1 MLMVQY
7 KWVALSN
14 TTLGVLMASIDINI
28 VLIALPA
35 IFRGINIDPL
45 TSFQY
50 LIWILFGYSIVTAT
64 LLVSFGRISDMY
76 GRVRLYN
83 LGFAI
88 YTVGS
93 ILLYL
98 TPSTGDLGAIE
109 LIAFRIV
116 QAVGGAF
123 LMSNS
128 AAILTDAFPANERGK
143 ALGIN
148 QMAGLAGGFLGL
160 VLGGVLAV
168 YDWRYVFLI
177 SVPFGVFG
185 TIWSYWKLRELAS
198 PAAGQKIDV
207 WGNTTFAVGLTVLVT
222 AITYGLLPYGTDTMG
237 WRNPWVLAGL
247 GVGAALLIAFPFIEL
262 HVRDPMFRLSL
273 FRNRM
278 FSAANAAGF
287 LASIARGGVMLMLVI
302 LLQGI
307 WLPLH
312 GIAYEDTP
320 LWAGI
325 YMLPLTA
332 GFVLMGPLSGY
343 LSDRYGAR
351 GFSTL
356 GMAIVAV
363 SFLALTTV
371 PYNFDYLTF
380 GVIIFIQGVG
390 MGMFAS
396 PNTASIMNSVPA
408 EHRGVASGMRST
420 LQNVGSLL
428 GISLIFTIVLLH
440 LQDTLPAAL
449 ASAANVAGAPVLD
462 PVLRGLP
469 PTGALFAAFL
479 GYNPMAT
486 ILAQMPASVVAG
498 LSPATIATLTGQ
510 EWFPNAVAPAFMLA
524 LNDTFYLNAAL
535 AAVASVASVLRG
547 RRFVY
552 DHALARVRGAPA
564 DPPHGRR

>member
-1 MLMVQY
+1 MVQY

-14 TTLGVLMASIDINI
+14 TTLGMLMATIDINI

-35 IFRGINIDPL
+35 IFRGIAIDPL

-83 LGFAI
+83 LGFAV

-123 LMSNS
+123 LMANG
-128 AAILTDAFPANERGK
+128 AAILTDAFPPDERGK

-148 QMAGLAGGFLGL
+148 QVAALAGSFLGL

-168 YDWRYVFLI
+168 YDWRFVFLV

-185 TIWSYWKLRELAS
+185 TIWSYWKLRELA
-198 PAAGQKIDV
+198 PPPVGQHVDIV
-207 WGNTTFAVGLTVLVT
+207 GNATFAIGLTVLVT
-222 AITYGLLPYGTDTMG
+222 AITYGLLPYGSSTMG
-237 WRNPWVLAGL
+237 WGSPWVLAGL
-247 GVGAALLIAFPFIEL
+247 AGGAGLLAAFPFVEFR
-262 HVRDPMFRLSL
+262 VRHPMFRLSL

-278 FSAANAAGF
+278 FAAANMANF
-287 LASIARGGVMLMLVI
+287 LAAIARGGVMLMLVI
-302 LLQGI
+302 LLQGV

-312 GIAYEDTP
+312 GIAYADTP

-325 YMLPLTA
+325 YMLPLTG

-356 GMAIVAV
+356 GMAIVAGT
-363 SFLALTTV
+363 FLVLTTL
-371 PYNFDYLTF
+371 PYDFDYLAF
-380 GVIIFIQGVG
+380 GIILFVQGIG

-396 PNTASIMNSVPA
+396 PNTASIMNSVPP

-420 LQNVGSLL
+420 LQNVGMML
-428 GISLIFTIVLLH
+428 GIAFIFTIVLVH
-440 LQDTLPAAL
+440 LSTSLPAAL
-449 ASAANVAGAPVLD
+449 ASSAASAGAPQLG
-462 PVLRGLP
+462 PALSGLP
-469 PTGALFAAFL
+469 PTSALFAAFL
-479 GYNPMAT
+479 GYNPMSA
-486 ILAQMPASVVAG
+486 ILAQLPASVLAG
-498 LSPATIATLTGQ
+498 LSSTTIAMLTSQ
-510 EWFPNAVAPAFMLA
+510 TWFPTAVAPAFMGALGDAFFINASLA
-524 LNDTFYLNAAL
+524 T
-535 AAVASVASVLRG
+535 VASVVSVLRG
-547 RRFVY
+547 RKFIYEV
-552 DHALARVRGAPA
+552 ANPRVPAAAA
-564 DPPHGRR
+564 DPPPRRP

>member
-1 MLMVQY
+1 MVQY
-7 KWVALSN
+7 KWIALSN
-14 TTLGVLMASIDINI
+14 TTLGMLMASIDINI

-35 IFRGINIDPL
+35 IFRGIDIDPL

-83 LGFAI
+83 LGFAV

-98 TPSTGDLGAIE
+98 TPNTGDLGAME

-116 QAVGGAF
+116 QATGGAF
-123 LMSNS
+123 LMANG
-128 AAILTDAFPANERGK
+128 AAILTDAFPPNERGK

-148 QMAGLAGGFLGL
+148 QIAGLSGGFLGL
-160 VLGGVLAV
+160 VVGGVLAV

-185 TIWSYWKLRELAS
+185 TIWSYWKLRELAT
-198 PAAGQKIDV
+198 PASGQHVDV
-207 WGNTTFAVGLTVLVT
+207 LGNATFAVGLTVLVT
-222 AITYGLLPYGTDTMG
+222 AITYGLLPYGASTMG
-237 WRNPWVLAGL
+237 WGNPWVLTGL
-247 GVGAALLIAFPFIEL
+247 AVGAALLIAFPFIEL
-262 HVRDPMFRLSL
+262 RVRDPMFRLSL

-278 FSAANAAGF
+278 FSAANAATF

-302 LLQGI
+302 LLQGV

-312 GIAYEDTP
+312 GVAYADTP

-325 YMLPLTA
+325 YMLPLTG

-363 SFLALTTV
+363 SFLALTTL
-371 PYNFDYLTF
+371 PYNFDYLAF
-380 GVIIFIQGVG
+380 GVIVFVQGIG

-396 PNTASIMNSVPA
+396 PNTASIMNSVPP

-428 GISLIFTIVLLH
+428 GISLIFTIVLVH
-440 LQDTLPAAL
+440 LSTSLPSAL
-449 ASAANVAGAPVLD
+449 ASSAAAAGAPQLG
-462 PVLRGLP
+462 PTLAGLP

-479 GYNPMAT
+479 GYNPMST
-486 ILAQMPASVVAG
+486 ILAQLPASVVAG
-498 LSPATIATLTGQ
+498 LSPGSIAKLTGQ
-510 EWFPNAVAPAFMLA
+510 TWFPTAVAPAFMAALA
-524 LNDTFYLNAAL
+524 DSFYINAAL

-552 DHALARVRGAPA
+552 GAPTVPA
-564 DPPHGRR
+564 HGSAGDPPSGRR